1 MFKTPEDRL
10 SEIELYELV
19 AEEIENNQQSKG
31 LWVKALSDSEGD
43 LDKGQALYVKLRVQM
58 IKDEWAHLDKVRI
71 EQEKARQ
78 AEAEQKT
85 LSLIAAKKK
94 SDRAKSQAYEKK
106 LYEEVKPKQE
116 AKAKFAARVSFLF
129 FVFAVLAGVGSGW
142 FELHEYDGILAA
154 VLYVSLLLSFVMWL
168 RSNYHRHSKKPWPPH
183 SGQ

>member
-1 MFKTPEDRL
+1 M
-10 SEIELYELV
+10 
-19 AEEIENNQQSKG
+19 AEEIERNQQSKG

-78 AEAEQKT
+78 AEAEQET
-85 LSLIAAKKK
+85 LSLIAAQEERATAKKK

-129 FVFAVLAGVGSGW
+129 VVFAVLAGVGLAW
-142 FELHEYDGILAA
+142 FESHDIQKYDDILTA
-154 VLYVSLLLSFVMWL
+154 VFSVSLLLSFVMWL
-168 RSNYHRHSKKPWPPH
+168 RSGYRRHSKKPWPPH